1 MEQRGSAG
9 VESRG
14 GGDGWTRPCAD
25 AEVDTGRPVSIGVV
39 GLGAFGRFCVEAYLG
54 MPGVQV
60 VAIADPNPHALAA
73 GTALA
78 PHARAY
84 ADPALVMALPD
95 VAVVALCVPPDCQ
108 LALVLAAV
116 LAGKHVVCDKPLGL
130 SLTEFDRAVAAA
142 AAHGVALGI
151 NLVLRHSALY
161 EAVQELARS
170 GVLGALRRLAVENYA
185 DEVRASG
192 PGHWFLNPARSGG
205 LTLAADIHWLDLA
218 TRLLGP
224 VRDVQT
230 WETGADVGSR
240 RLVTTAHAAGAVTSI
255 YHAFDTH
262 SGATGCTVLAAFD
275 EGEVRVDGW
284 VPTTLTLACA
294 PERAAAVAAVL
305 GARGLS
311 VVASGDDPRAV
322 LVLRSGL
329 DRRTTYLEMIRSTLR
344 HVLAQARGQEDANDL
359 ASARGATAAALAAE
373 RAAVSRGWVSLG
385 TDEPRE
391 ALSAGL

>member
-1 MEQRGSAG
+1 MVRRMMGQRGSAG

-14 GGDGWTRPCAD
+14 GGDGWTRPGAD
-25 AEVDTGRPVSIGVV
+25 TEADTGQPVSIGVV

-60 VAIADPNPHALAA
+60 VAIADPDPRALAV

-84 ADPALVMALPD
+84 TDPALLMALPD
-95 VAVVALCVPPDCQ
+95 VALVTLCVPPDRQ

-130 SLTEFDRAVAAA
+130 TLTEFDRAVAAA

-170 GVLGALRRLAVENYA
+170 GVLG
-185 DEVRASG
+185 
-192 PGHWFLNPARSGG
+192 G

-230 WETGADVGSR
+230 WEPGADVGPR
-240 RLVTTAHAAGAVTSI
+240 RLVTTAHAAGGVASI

-262 SGATGCTVLAAFD
+262 PGATGCTVLAAFD

-311 VVASGDDPRAV
+311 VVASGDDPRAM

-329 DRRTTYLEMIRSTLR
+329 DRRTTYLEVIRSTLR

-359 ASARGATAAALAAE
+359 ASARSATAAALAAE

-385 TDEPRE
+385 TDGPRQTLE
-391 ALSAGL
+391 AVA

>member
-1 MEQRGSAG
+1 GAE
-9 VESRG
+9 
-14 GGDGWTRPCAD
+14 AD
-25 AEVDTGRPVSIGVV
+25 AGRPVSVGVV

-95 VAVVALCVPPDCQ
+95 VEVVALCVPPDCQ

-205 LTLAADIHWLDLA
+205 LT
-218 TRLLGP
+218 
-224 VRDVQT
+224 
-230 WETGADVGSR
+230 
-240 RLVTTAHAAGAVTSI
+240 
-255 YHAFDTH
+255 
-262 SGATGCTVLAAFD
+262 
-275 EGEVRVDGW
+275 
-284 VPTTLTLACA
+284 
-294 PERAAAVAAVL
+294 VAAVL

-391 ALSAGL
+391 ALSSSL

>member
-1 MEQRGSAG
+1 MNSILM
-9 VESRG
+9 
-14 GGDGWTRPCAD
+14 
-25 AEVDTGRPVSIGVV
+25 PVSVPETGTMPPGEQGAVGLGVI
-39 GLGAFGRFCVEAYLG
+39 GLGAFGRFCLEAYVT
-54 MPGVQV
+54 MPGMRV
-60 VAIADPNPHALAA
+60 VAIADPDPDALAA

-78 PHARAY
+78 PQAFAY
-84 ADPALVMALPD
+84 ADPGLLMGLPE
-95 VAVVALCVPPDCQ
+95 VEVVAICAPPDRH
-108 LALVLAAV
+108 LTLVLAAV
-116 LAGKHVVCDKPLGL
+116 VAGKHIVCDKPLGV
-130 SLTEFDRAVAAA
+130 SLAEYDTAIAAA
-142 AAHGVALGI
+142 AARGVALGL
-151 NLVLRHSALY
+151 NLVLRHHSLYRALH
-161 EAVQELARS
+161 ALAQSR
-170 GVLGALRRLAVENYA
+170 VLGAPRRLAVENYA

-240 RLVTTAHAAGAVTSI
+240 RLVTTAHAAGAVASI